1 MMGVLVFVAFVPFA
15 LAFPHQ
21 QTGSS
26 LSQPSTKIVGGS
38 SATINEIPYIVQVY
52 KNGGPQCGGSII
64 SRTWV
69 VSASHCLE
77 GLRAVNVSVRAGTD
91 QFLKGGV
98 VIRASNV
105 YVHPNYNSDTL
116 DYDIGLIRLASALS
130 FGPTIAAI
138 SLANR
143 KVAAGTLAVVSGWGY
158 LAGGDN
164 DTAPTQLQKVTLPVV
179 RDSECPEKITQLK
192 LCAGSKSKIQSP
204 CSGDSGGPLAVG
216 NTLIG
221 VVSFGYDCNGI
232 SLYANITDLHS
243 WISSIASI

>member
-77 GLRAVNVSVRAGTD
+77 GLDAANVSIRAGTD

-98 VIRASNV
+98 VIQASDV
-105 YVHPNYNSDTL
+105 YVHPNYNLQTVNC
-116 DYDIGLIRLASALS
+116 DIGLIKLASALS

-164 DTAPTQLQKVTLPVV
+164 DTAPIQLQKVTLPVV
-179 RDSECPEKITQLK
+179 SNNECPEVINESQ
-192 LCAGSKSKIQSP
+192 LCAGNESEIQSS
-204 CSGDSGGPLAVG
+204 CFGDSGGPLAVG

-221 VVSFGYDCNGI
+221 VVSFGYDCKGV
-232 SLYANITDLHS
+232 SYYANVTNLHS
-243 WISSIASI
+243 WISSITSI